1 MTLIIHAAY
10 NPGHY
15 RWRPQVD
22 QFSRARNILH
32 AWFYFHTKQSVITMN
47 SFLFIKCVPKYTLLL
62 ACSISLTNGISIAD
76 SAGEQLPELAVTASR
91 LPESGSFP
99 SSRISKTEID
109 ALGPRSTVDLLRW
122 LPGVHIEQSGGS
134 GGIPFLSIRGGETN
148 FTLVL
153 VDGVPVNDP
162 TNSRG
167 GGFDFNQIDVNAIE
181 QIEVYRGGIS
191 AVYGGDAI
199 SGVIHIRTL
208 NPTNKTDIRLRGGL
222 DVEGNSQAGAT
233 INFGNNE
240 MSGLFNVSA
249 RDFESPDSANDLRR
263 YQFLAKA
270 QYKILGTRWQ
280 SSLLSADTDTKSF
293 PEDSGGDELAVLRDL
308 QDRDSS
314 QLLFATQGRAQLSN
328 STNANMRFAWSKHRE
343 TDDNP
348 GIAPGLLMGIPENFT
363 RSKYRRFDVDSS
375 ISQEIGNS
383 DLIAGVSYWRATGRA
398 DGFIDFGVLIPTE
411 FDITQE
417 MTSAYGEYQMQLV
430 DNWQLSFG
438 VRYDRPRD
446 FDSETSI
453 RFSSNFFLLD
463 FIELFFTSSEGYK
476 LPSLFALANPI
487 VGNPNL
493 DPERSN
499 NNEIG
504 FAIHDWANTDIRI
517 TGFHN
522 RFKDLV
528 DFDAATFSSVNR
540 GEVVAKGVE
549 LEFDWQLFKKWQLK
563 LNSIYTDTDVR
574 SEDVELRRRPD
585 WQHALNL
592 HYQPSDTTS
601 ILIGARYIGDYF
613 DSSIPTDLVE
623 IGDYTV
629 ASINIRQKLAK
640 NIFLNV
646 QAENLL
652 NKRYQES
659 VGFDSPGTLINF
671 NISYQ
676 H

>member
-1 MTLIIHAAY
+1 M
-10 NPGHY
+10 NP
-15 RWRPQVD
+15 
-22 QFSRARNILH
+22 
-32 AWFYFHTKQSVITMN
+32 
-47 SFLFIKCVPKYTLLL
+47 FLFIKCVPKYTWLL
-62 ACSISLTNGISIAD
+62 ACGLSLTSGISTAN

-99 SSRISKTEID
+99 SSRITKTEID

-153 VDGVPVNDP
+153 IDGVPVNDP
-162 TNSRG
+162 TNTRG
-167 GGFDFNQIDVNAIE
+167 GGFDFNQIDVNTIE

-199 SGVIHIRTL
+199 SGIIHIRTL
-208 NPTNKTDIRLRGGL
+208 NPTKKTNIGLRGGL
-222 DVEGNSQAGAT
+222 DIEGNSQASVT
-233 INFGNNE
+233 FNTGNDRA
-240 MSGLFNVSA
+240 SGLLNVST

-263 YQFLAKA
+263 NQFLAKA
-270 QYKILGTRWQ
+270 QYKLLGAHWH
-280 SSLLSADTDTKSF
+280 SSLLSADTDAKSF

-314 QLLFATQGRAQLSN
+314 QLLFATQGRAQLAKNTS
-328 STNANMRFAWSKHRE
+328 ANMRFAWSKHRE

-348 GIAPGLLMGIPENFT
+348 GIAPGLLMGVPENFT

-375 ISQEIGNS
+375 LSQTIGDS

-417 MTSAYGEYQMQLV
+417 MTSAYGEYQTQLA

-446 FDSETSI
+446 FDSETSVRI
-453 RFSSNFFLLD
+453 SSNFFLQD

-504 FAIHDWANTDIRI
+504 FAIHDWANTNIRI

-540 GEVVAKGVE
+540 GEVVAKGIE
-549 LEFDWQLFKKWQLK
+549 LEFDWLFSKKWMFK

-585 WQHALNL
+585 WQHTLNL
-592 HYQPSDTTS
+592 QYQASDTTS
-601 ILIGARYIGDYF
+601 ILVGARYIGDYF

-629 ASINIRQKLAK
+629 VSINARQNLAK
-640 NIFLNV
+640 NTFLNI

-659 VGFDSPGTLINF
+659 VGFNNPGTLISF

-676 H
+676 Y